1 MAPATGA
8 GDENLGVPMTAAHST
23 TVSELS
29 AVAEEAGA
37 RARRWAAEAA
47 DEPVDA
53 AAARLAGVLR
63 EPGGLAFTVGF
74 VDGVIRPEDRRVAA
88 RNLARLAP
96 SAPGFLPWYL
106 RAAVRAGGVAGPV
119 APGLVIPVARR
130 ALRGMVGHLLVDAT
144 ERRLG
149 PAISAARE
157 PGVRLNLNLLGEA
170 VLGER
175 EAARRLAGTMA
186 LVERP
191 DVDHVSIKV
200 SAGTAPHAP
209 WAFEETVAQ
218 VVDALH
224 PLYAR
229 AAATRPATFVNLDM
243 EEYRDLDLTISVFT
257 RLLDRPDLR
266 RLEAGIVLQAYL
278 PDALGAL
285 VRLGE
290 WSTKRVSAGGAPIT
304 VRIVKGANLP
314 MEHVEASLR
323 GWPAAPYGS
332 KEETDA
338 NYKRLLD
345 HALRPERVDAVR
357 IGVAGHNLFDLAFAW
372 VLAGRRG
379 VRGGLRF
386 EMLRGM
392 AQAQARV
399 VAREVGGLL
408 LYTPAVR
415 PAEFDVAI
423 AYLVRRLEEGASQE
437 NFLSAMF
444 DLAGDNAG
452 GSGGGDGDGG
462 GGGLLFAREER
473 RFRASVARLEA
484 EAAVPPAARRTQNR
498 QLRSVSAPDVD
509 VDADVEAKVETD
521 AGVGFRNAPDTDPSL
536 AANRAWARRILARAG
551 TSALGA
557 DLVER
562 AAVRTP
568 AELDDVLA
576 GAVAA
581 GPGWAALGGAGRA
594 KVLRRAADQ
603 LESRRA
609 ELIEVMV
616 AEAGKTF
623 DQADPEVSEAADFAR
638 YYADRAVELD
648 HVDGAVFTPARLAVV
663 TPPWNFPVAIPAGST
678 LAALAAGSPVVL
690 KPAGQT
696 RRCGAVLTQALW
708 DAGVPRDV
716 LQLVYVDEGELG
728 RALVSDPRVER
739 VLLTGAFET
748 AQLFRSWRHDLPLL
762 AETSGKNAIVV
773 TPSADVDLAVR
784 DVVASAFGHAGQ
796 KCSAASLLVLV
807 GSAARS
813 RRLHDQLVDAV
824 RSLAVGP
831 AHVPTSQMGP
841 LVEPAAGK
849 LLRALT
855 TLGPGERWIVE
866 PRRLDGEGRLWSP
879 GVRTGVARGSE
890 FHRTEYFG
898 PVLGIM
904 AAPDLATAVE
914 LQNGVDFGLTAGL
927 HSRDRA
933 EIEYWLRHVEAGNLY
948 VNRGIT
954 GAIVG
959 RQPFG
964 GWKRSA
970 VGPGTKAGGPSYL
983 LALGTWAS
991 TPSTAADATPT
1002 PRPTPAPAPVAGQ
1015 LLAAVRRAPLAG
1027 EAAEEIA
1034 GLERALRSDA
1044 AAWTHEYGVAR
1055 EVGGLVAERN
1065 VLRYRPVPVEV
1076 RLVDDGFVALVRVVA
1091 AGLLAGSAIRVTAA
1105 VEPPAGLGP
1114 ALRELGV
1121 PWRLAAESEW
1131 LAEVARAAA
1140 RGRELR
1146 VRVTGRDAD
1155 ALARAARALADVTRG
1170 RPGIVVHAGPV
1181 TESGRLELLP
1191 FLREQSI
1198 SVTAHRFGAPDDLVA
1213 GLV

>member
-1 MAPATGA
+1 
-8 GDENLGVPMTAAHST
+8 MTAARCT

-29 AVAEEAGA
+29 AVADEAVA
-37 RARRWAAEAA
+37 LVHRWVGEAA
-47 DEPVDA
+47 AEPVDA
-53 AAARLAGVLR
+53 AAARLAGLLR
-63 EPGGLAFTVGF
+63 APGGLAFTVGF

-96 SAPGFLPWYL
+96 STPGFLPRYL

-119 APGLVIPVARR
+119 APWLVIPVARR
-130 ALRGMVGHLLVDAT
+130 ALRGMVGHLVVDAT

-149 PAISAARE
+149 PAIAAVRG

-175 EAARRLAGTMA
+175 EATRRLAGTMA

-200 SAGTAPHAP
+200 SASTAPHAP

-218 VVDALH
+218 VVDALR
-224 PLYAR
+224 PLYER
-229 AAATRPATFVNLDM
+229 AAATRPATFINLDM
-243 EEYRDLDLTISVFT
+243 EEYRDLDLTIAVFT
-257 RLLDRPDLR
+257 ALLDRPELR
-266 RLEAGIVLQAYL
+266 GLAAGIVLQAYL

-285 VRLGE
+285 VRLRE
-290 WSTKRVSAGGAPIT
+290 WSAKRVAAGGAPIT
-304 VRIVKGANLP
+304 VRVVKGANLP
-314 MEHVEASLR
+314 MERVEAALR
-323 GWPAAPYGS
+323 GWPQAPYGS

-345 HALRPERVDAVR
+345 HALRPENVGAVR
-357 IGVAGHNLFDLAFAW
+357 IGVAGHNLFDVAFAW
-372 VLAGRRG
+372 VLAGHRG
-379 VRGGLRF
+379 VRSALRF
-386 EMLRGM
+386 EMLLGM

-408 LYTPAVR
+408 LYTPVVR

-437 NFLSAMF
+437 NFLSAAF
-444 DLAGDNAG
+444 GLAGD
-452 GSGGGDGDGG
+452 D
-462 GGGLLFAREER
+462 LLFAREER

-484 EAAVPPAARRTQNR
+484 ERSAMPGPRRTQNR
-498 QLRSVSAPDVD
+498 LAPAAPATSAALATSAAPATSAAEV
-509 VDADVEAKVETD
+509 
-521 AGVGFRNAPDTDPSL
+521 FRNAPDTDPSL
-536 AANRAWARRILARAG
+536 AANRAWARRILLRAG
-551 TSALGA
+551 ASDLGA
-557 DLVER
+557 DLVAR
-562 AAVRTP
+562 AAVRSR
-568 AELDDVLA
+568 AELDSLLDS
-576 GAVAA
+576 AVAA
-581 GPGWAALGGAGRA
+581 APAWAERGGSGRA
-594 KVLRRAADQ
+594 EVLRRAADQ
-603 LESRRA
+603 LERRRG

-623 DQADPEVSEAADFAR
+623 DQADPEVSEAVDFAR
-638 YYADRAVELD
+638 YYAARGAELD
-648 HVDGAVFTPARLAVV
+648 DVDGAVFTPARLTVV

-678 LAALAAGSPVVL
+678 LAALAAGSPVIL
-690 KPAGQT
+690 KPAGQA
-696 RRCGAVLTQALW
+696 RRCGAVLAQALW

-716 LQLVYVDEGELG
+716 LRLVDVDEGPLG
-728 RALVSDPRVER
+728 RALVSDPRVAR

-748 AQLFRSWRHDLPLL
+748 AELFRSWRPDLPLL

-773 TPSADVDLAVR
+773 TPGADVDLAVR

-813 RRLHDQLVDAV
+813 RRLRDQLLDAV

-831 AHVPTSQMGP
+831 ADAATSQVGP
-841 LVEPAAGK
+841 LIEPASGK

-855 TLGPGERWIVE
+855 TLGPGERWLLR
-866 PRRLDGEGRLWSP
+866 PRQLDADGRLWSP
-879 GVRTGVARGSE
+879 GVRAGVTRGSE

-904 AAPDLATAVE
+904 TAVDLAAAVE
-914 LQNGVDFGLTAGL
+914 IQNDVDFGLTAGL
-927 HSRDRA
+927 HSRDPA
-933 EIEYWLRHVEAGNLY
+933 ELAYWLRHVEAGNLY

-970 VGPGTKAGGPSYL
+970 VGPGGKAGGPSYL
-983 LALGTWAS
+983 LALGDWAGR
-991 TPSTAADATPT
+991 PSTAGAALG
-1002 PRPTPAPAPVAGQ
+1002 PAARR
-1015 LLAAVRRAPLAG
+1015 LLAAVEETTAPSGPAG
-1027 EAAEEIA
+1027 GLDAA

-1044 AAWTHEYGVAR
+1044 AAWAGHYGAAR
-1055 EVGGLVAERN
+1055 EIGGLGVERN
-1065 VLRYRPVPVEV
+1065 LLRHRPVPVEI
-1076 RLVDDGFVALVRVVA
+1076 RLVDDGFVPLVRVVA
-1091 AGLLAGSAIRVTAA
+1091 AGLLAGSRLRVTSAA
-1105 VEPPAGLGP
+1105 RLPAP
-1114 ALRELGV
+1114 LRTAFAELGV
-1121 PWRLAAESEW
+1121 PWRRQRDDEW
-1131 LAEVARAAA
+1131 LAEVARCAA

-1146 VRVTGRDAD
+1146 LRLAGRDVEAQ
-1155 ALARAARALADVTRG
+1155 AAAGRAVAAVTRG
-1170 RPGIVVHAGPV
+1170 RPAIVIHSNPV

-1191 FLREQSI
+1191 FLREQAI
-1198 SVTAHRFGAPDDLVA
+1198 SVTAHRFGAPDDLA
-1213 GLV
+1213 TGLS